1 MRIETPPTLSGQP
14 EQKIAQI
21 NRYLFRM
28 AEMLNVALDTIG
40 SASQTSAA
48 MAPGV
53 GASAANSGKA
63 AMPSEEYEEL
73 KALIINT
80 AGIVNKT
87 VDTISTELSSQYTAI
102 SEDWGTFQENI
113 DSAITAT
120 AEGVVQQYNYG
131 ASIETLQEAAAG
143 FSAYMVESE
152 GYIRQGFIDKDANG
166 VPVVGIAIGQNLKS
180 TTVTVN
186 DVEYEELDTSQ
197 SCAFYTADKVSFRV
211 NGVEVAYV
219 SNSKL
224 YIRDVE
230 ITGKVELSGKW
241 EISTTKGFTI
251 KWIGG

>member
-14 EQKIAQI
+14 EQKIAQL

-48 MAPGV
+48 MVPSV
-53 GASAANSGKA
+53 GTSAANSGKSV
-63 AMPSEEYEEL
+63 MPSEEYEEL

-102 SEDWGTFQENI
+102 SEDWGTFQKNI
-113 DSAITAT
+113 GSTITAT
-120 AEGVVQQYNYG
+120 AEGVVQQYNYS

-143 FSAYMVESE
+143 FSDYMVEAE
-152 GYIRQGFIDKDANG
+152 GYIRQGFIGYDEKN
-166 VPVVGIAIGQNLKS
+166 VPIIGIAVGQNLS
-180 TTVTVN
+180 AHTVTI
-186 DVEYEELDTSQ
+186 DGEEYVDINSTP
-197 SCAFYTADKVSFRV
+197 SCALYTAEKVSFIV
-211 NGVEVAYV
+211 SGLEVAYV

-230 ITGKVELSGKW
+230 ITGKATLGKW
-241 EISTTKGFTI
+241 EITTNNGFTI